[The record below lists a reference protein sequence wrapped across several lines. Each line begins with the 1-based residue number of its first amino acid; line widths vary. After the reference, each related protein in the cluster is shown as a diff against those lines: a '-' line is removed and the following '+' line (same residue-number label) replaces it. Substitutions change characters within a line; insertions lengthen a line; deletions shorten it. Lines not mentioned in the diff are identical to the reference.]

1 MTDASTVVARAQAT
15 LTAYLADAQIPWE
28 AGAREGEYVLT
39 LPGECKLRVVTS
51 VIVREVTTSTSAFVV
66 RNPDENHEVV
76 YRYLLRRNLR
86 LPMLRYAVDEAG
98 DVWVRGDVPT
108 AAVDADYLDHLMGA
122 LLEAADRPFNDLL
135 TLGFLTSMRKE
146 WAWRVARGES
156 LANLE
161 AFRSVLQGSENN
173 PDYAVGALRERDAS
187 DSEHP
192 SGG

>member
-28 AGAREGEYVLT
+28 A
-39 LPGECKLRVVTS
+39 
-51 VIVREVTTSTSAFVV
+51 
-66 RNPDENHEVV
+66 
-76 YRYLLRRNLR
+76 
-86 LPMLRYAVDEAG
+86 
-98 DVWVRGDVPT
+98 
-108 AAVDADYLDHLMGA
+108 
-122 LLEAADRPFNDLL
+122 
-135 TLGFLTSMRKE
+135 GFLTSMRKE

-173 PDYAVGALRERDAS
+173 PDYAVGPPRERDAS